1 MIILGGVVL
10 VSVIDNKEN
19 EEIIQKVPQ
28 QVVRLS
34 LEMYSD
40 GKLNES
46 LKSYISKQDIKDLV
60 ELIDKEGSDE

>member
-1 MIILGGVVL
+1 
-10 VSVIDNKEN
+10 VIDNKEN